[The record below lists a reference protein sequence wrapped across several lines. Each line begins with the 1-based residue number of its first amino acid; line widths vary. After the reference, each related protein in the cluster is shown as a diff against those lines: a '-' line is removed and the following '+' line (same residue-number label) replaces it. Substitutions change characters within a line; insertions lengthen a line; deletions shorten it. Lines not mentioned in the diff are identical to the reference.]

1 MNVSHLFA
9 IQKVLDD
16 RILAEHGLEGSD
28 LFVKKIIALHVE
40 LGELANETRS
50 FKYWSKKGPSP
61 REIILEEF
69 VDVLHF
75 TLSLGID
82 LGCTDLS
89 DALPVRPARRRD
101 LTEQFA
107 VMLTAISTLAATR
120 AAKLGSATEE
130 PEDEPWA
137 SATPVAGS
145 SVAMP
150 SGYSPSRGHTT
161 SGWENRGGLFG

>member
-16 RILAEHGLEGSD
+16 RILAEHGLKGSD

-89 DALPVRPARRRD
+89 DALPVHPARRRD

-107 VMLTAISTLAATR
+107 VLLTAVSVLAATR
-120 AAKLGSATEE
+120 AAADYRALFSELFALGNLLGFAAEE
-130 PEDEPWA
+130 IERAYLQKNEKNHQRQNE
-137 SATPVAGS
+137 
-145 SVAMP
+145 
-150 SGYSPSRGHTT
+150 GY
-161 SGWENRGGLFG
+161 

>member
-9 IQKVLDD
+9 IQQALDE
-16 RILAEHGLEGSD
+16 RILVEHGLEGSD

-61 REIILEEF
+61 RETILEEY

-89 DALPVRPARRRD
+89 AERPAASARRD

-107 VMLTAISTLAATR
+107 CLLTAIAALAANR
-120 AAKLGSATEE
+120 AAADYRTLFAELL
-130 PEDEPWA
+130 A
-137 SATPVAGS
+137 L
-145 SVAMP
+145 
-150 SGYSPSRGHTT
+150 
-161 SGWENRGGLFG
+161 GGLLGFTAEEIERAYLQKNEKNHQRQTEGY

>member
-1 MNVSHLFA
+1 MNVSRLFA
-9 IQKVLDD
+9 IQKALDD
-16 RILAEHGLEGSD
+16 RILVAHGLEGSD

-50 FKYWSKKGPSP
+50 FKYWSRKGPSP
-61 REIILEEF
+61 RETILEEY

-89 DALPVRPARRRD
+89 EARLDNPARGD

-107 VMLTAISTLAATR
+107 CLLTAISTLAATR
-120 AAKLGSATEE
+120 AAADYRTLFTELLALGGLLGFATEDIE
-130 PEDEPWA
+130 RAYLQKNEKNHLRQNE
-137 SATPVAGS
+137 
-145 SVAMP
+145 
-150 SGYSPSRGHTT
+150 GY
-161 SGWENRGGLFG
+161 